1 MRYAMV
7 VMLVVCLAL
16 LAGRT
21 AAAAP
26 DALPEGAGGIAVKY
40 PGDSGVEKDKRVLL
54 YENFET
60 AALDK
65 NRWTDISNKAGALSF
80 SDDVPAASAGK
91 KSLLV
96 TATLGAN
103 TGGHLF
109 RRFERGVEKMHAR
122 WYVKF
127 APDSDYIHHFVHIV
141 AELPATRWPTGGAGE
156 LPAGD
161 KKFSTGLEPWGRWGK
176 YPAPGAWNFY
186 TYWWKMKQS
195 GDGKY
200 WGNSF
205 MPEPAVVPE
214 RGRWYAMEMMVQANT
229 PGRADGRQAFWVD
242 GKKIGDFGGIEWRAS
257 ADLKANAFWLM
268 SYVTEHS
275 AKTNKVN
282 RVWFDDV
289 VVATDYIGPIRKAD
303 R

>member
-1 MRYAMV
+1 MRIAA
-7 VMLVVCLAL
+7 LAAVL
-16 LAGRT
+16 GLAIGGAC
-21 AAAAP
+21 AAQEA
-26 DALPEGAGGIAVKY
+26 EGIAAKY
-40 PGDSGVEKDKRVLL
+40 PGDAGIEKDERVLL

-80 SDDVPAASAGK
+80 SGDVPAASAGR

-109 RRFERGVEKMHAR
+109 RRFERGVAKMHAR

-127 APDSDYIHHFVHIV
+127 APDCDYIHHFVTIV

-156 LPAGD
+156 LLAGG

-186 TYWWKMKQS
+186 TYWWKMKRS

-229 PGRADGRQAFWVD
+229 PGKADGRQAFWVD
-242 GKKIGDFGGIEWRAS
+242 GKKVGDFEGIEWRAS

-268 SYVTEHS
+268 SYITDHS

-289 VVATDYIGPIRKAD
+289 VVATDYIGPIRKAE

>member
-26 DALPEGAGGIAVKY
+26 DALPEGAGGIAAKY
-40 PGDSGVEKDKRVLL
+40 PGDSGIEKDERVLL

-65 NRWTDISNKAGALSF
+65 NRWTEISNKAGALSF

-122 WYVKF
+122 WYVRF
-127 APDSDYIHHFVHIV
+127 APDSDYIHHFVTIV

-156 LPAGD
+156 LPACD

-176 YPAPGAWNFY
+176 HPAPGAWNFY

-214 RGRWYAMEMMVQANT
+214 RGRWYAMEMMIQANT

-242 GKKIGDFGGIEWRAS
+242 GKKVGDFGGIAWRAS

-289 VVATDYIGPIRKAD
+289 VVATEYIGPIRKAE

>member
-1 MRYAMV
+1 MRIAA
-7 VMLVVCLAL
+7 LAAWL
-16 LAGRT
+16 GLAVAGAC
-21 AAAAP
+21 AAQETEGLAA
-26 DALPEGAGGIAVKY
+26 KY
-40 PGDSGVEKDKRVLL
+40 PGDAGIEKDERVLL
-54 YENFET
+54 YENFEA

-122 WYVKF
+122 WYVRF
-127 APDSDYIHHFVHIV
+127 APDCDYIHHFVHIV

-161 KKFSTGLEPWGRWGK
+161 KKFSTGLEPWGNYK
-176 YPAPGAWNFY
+176 KFPPPGAWNFY
-186 TYWWKMKQS
+186 TYWHRMKKS
-195 GDGKY
+195 GDGKF

-205 MPEPAVVPE
+205 MPDRPAVPE
-214 RGRWYAMEMMVQANT
+214 RGRWYAMEMMIQANT

-242 GKKIGDFGGIEWRAS
+242 GKKIGDFGGIEWRS
-257 ADLKANAFWLM
+257 SSDLKANAFWLM

-289 VVATDYIGPIRKAD
+289 VVATDYIGPLRKAD